1 MIDEQIFSQQ
11 LPAGEYQDR
20 LIDSA
25 GKVIWEVPWQSNLIV
40 NGLRKLLAAAI
51 KGDTQQGKP
60 IAFWAVGTGDDSWDN
75 GSSNLPTDDVRRGF
89 TQLVK
94 ETGRKAIDS
103 NQITFIDGTFTN
115 RLQISTEF
123 KIADIP
129 GGATNWK
136 LREFGIIGG
145 DSSAAANSGI
155 LINHR
160 IHSRI
165 DLQDGFT
172 LQRTLRLTF

>member
-40 NGLRKLLAAAI
+40 NGLRNLLAAAI

-60 IAFWAVGTGDDSWDN
+60 IAFWAVGTGDDSWD
-75 GSSNLPTDDVRRGF
+75 SSPSNLPTDNVRRGF

-94 ETGRKAIDS
+94 ETGRKAIAPA
-103 NQITFIDGTFTN
+103 QIAFVEGTFN

-123 KIADIP
+123 KISDIP
-129 GGATNWK
+129 GGSPDGK
-136 LREFGIIGG
+136 LREFGLIGG
-145 DSSAAANSGI
+145 ASSAAANSGI

-165 DLQDGFT
+165 DLQEGFT